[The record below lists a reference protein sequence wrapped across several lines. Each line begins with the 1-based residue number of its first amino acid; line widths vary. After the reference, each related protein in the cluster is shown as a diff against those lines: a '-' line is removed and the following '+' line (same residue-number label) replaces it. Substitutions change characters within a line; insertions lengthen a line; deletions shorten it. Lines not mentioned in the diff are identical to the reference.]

1 LVKYFIFYFSR
12 GEGQNVNVRRRT
24 FFRGSADIQ
33 RINPVLCYIIILYP
47 GQSFMMTSPRP
58 KTNKNLAT
66 KARRHKGFIYNKT
79 FCVTLCLG
87 VFVAIFIVGQKK
99 QQKIK
104 LNGEVL
110 TMRVSNKKNAVWKVF
125 FGVTVLL
132 LFTMEASPAIYGN
145 GGDKAWPP
153 PPNGLGVTGSTMSLE
168 SGVINGAGYFLSS
181 CSDFLLF
188 LNKAELAGL
197 DGADFEALN
206 LSLSNAIAN
215 MELAKDVYVQLTQ
228 QMDVTPYDPVM
239 IDKLLKF
246 NYDLFQKKN
255 NLIKPVFEEVKY
267 YLESGAARELYGE
280 ILCQVDGILNIAY
293 PIRAKIEANEF
304 PGLLSLWELQQ
315 GCCKSMLFG
324 QYAARVFLNLNE

>member
-1 LVKYFIFYFSR
+1 L
-12 GEGQNVNVRRRT
+12 
-24 FFRGSADIQ
+24 
-33 RINPVLCYIIILYP
+33 P
-47 GQSFMMTSPRP
+47 
-58 KTNKNLAT
+58 
-66 KARRHKGFIYNKT
+66 
-79 FCVTLCLG
+79 
-87 VFVAIFIVGQKK
+87 KK

-132 LFTMEASPAIYGN
+132 LFTMDVSPAIYGN
-145 GGDKAWPP
+145 GGNDVYKPP
-153 PPNGLGVTGSTMSLE
+153 PPPPLEGLTGSTMSLE
-168 SGVINGAGYFLSS
+168 SGVINGAGYFLRS

-188 LNKAELAGL
+188 LTRAELAGI
-197 DGADFEALN
+197 DGADFDALN

-215 MELAKDVYVQLTQ
+215 MELAKDVYIQLKQ
-228 QMDVTPYDPVM
+228 QMDVTPYDPTM

-246 NYDLFQKKN
+246 NYDLFQRKN

-304 PGLLSLWELQQ
+304 PGLSSLWELQQ
-315 GCCKSMLFG
+315 NCCKSMLFG
-324 QYAARVFLNLNE
+324 QYASRVFLNLSE